1 MNSNSLPLP
10 ATDPLT
16 NTPRLARIF
25 AAIVSAA
32 LLAYPASAQ
41 FHVQLPTTT
50 NLTPVEPQPQVKP
63 QPLPLIPSEIAPM
76 PVQARDWPAAE
87 AAALVA
93 LRGTSSPAEKK
104 LSFNLF
110 LLSRKARRVPL
121 GSFAS
126 LLNASQVGADGTLMV
141 DITAYLSPSLMAS
154 PLMAKIVR
162 ENGGISRPAYESDH
176 LRARVSQRELL
187 DLAANSN
194 VLSITDFDSSKP
206 AAAMASVTSA
216 SAIPAAR

>member
-1 MNSNSLPLP
+1 MNSNFLPLQ
-10 ATDPLT
+10 TT
-16 NTPRLARIF
+16 ESRNTPHLARIF
-25 AAIVSAA
+25 AAIISAA

-50 NLTPVEPQPQVKP
+50 VIPVETQPQAKP
-63 QPLPLIPSEIAPM
+63 QALPVLQAEIAPM

-110 LLSRKARRVPL
+110 LLSRKARNGPL
-121 GSFAS
+121 GSFAT
-126 LLNASQVGADGTLMV
+126 LLDSSQVGANGTLIV

-154 PLMAKIVR
+154 PLVAKIVR
-162 ENGGISRPAYESDH
+162 ENGGIPRPAYESDH

-187 DLAANSN
+187 DLAANPN
-194 VLSITDFDSSKP
+194 VLSITDFDSTKP
-206 AAAMASVTSA
+206 AAAMASITSA
-216 SAIPAAR
+216 PAISAAR